1 MACMCGAEE
10 EVDTGPIPG
19 VAGEYTL
26 TAPAGRLGL
35 IFQEVSDPSGEYR
48 HVVARLGDNSQMAG
62 QIEAGD
68 VIMYI
73 NAGAASHLNHTM
85 ITKQLQVA
93 DTGVSGARTL
103 VIKRGAIK
111 GSDGNGWAPAA

>member
-62 QIEAGD
+62 KIEAGD

-93 DTGVSGARTL
+93 DTSGARTL

>member
-26 TAPAGRLGL
+26 PAPAGRLGL
-35 IFQEVSDPSGEYR
+35 IFQEVSDPSGVYR

-62 QIEAGD
+62 KIEAGD

>member
-85 ITKQLQVA
+85 ITKQLPSL
-93 DTGVSGARTL
+93 TEEPSKTRRTTRRSTARPWRRT
-103 VIKRGAIK
+103 
-111 GSDGNGWAPAA
+111 